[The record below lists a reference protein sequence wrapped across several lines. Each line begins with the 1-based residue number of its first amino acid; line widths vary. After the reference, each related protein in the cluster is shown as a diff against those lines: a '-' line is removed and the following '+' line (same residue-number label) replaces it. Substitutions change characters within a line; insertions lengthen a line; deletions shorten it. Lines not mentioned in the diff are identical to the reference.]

1 MATEGDFTIC
11 NLCRRGRVSSS
22 FKELNLRQ
30 LSDKGYVHF
39 RVTVAVG
46 ICDSCGDE
54 SLGAGAEKIL
64 DEAFS
69 REYGKLP

>member
-1 MATEGDFTIC
+1 MATEGDFAVC

-22 FKELNLRQ
+22 LKELNLRQ

-39 RVTVAVG
+39 RVTIAVG

-54 SLGAGAEKIL
+54 SLGAGAEQLL
-64 DEAFS
+64 DEAFR
-69 REYGKLP
+69 REYDKLP

>member
-1 MATEGDFTIC
+1 MATEGDFAVC

-22 FKELNLRQ
+22 VKELNLRQ

-54 SLGAGAEKIL
+54 SLGAGAEQLL
-64 DEAFS
+64 DEAFR
-69 REYGKLP
+69 REYDKLP